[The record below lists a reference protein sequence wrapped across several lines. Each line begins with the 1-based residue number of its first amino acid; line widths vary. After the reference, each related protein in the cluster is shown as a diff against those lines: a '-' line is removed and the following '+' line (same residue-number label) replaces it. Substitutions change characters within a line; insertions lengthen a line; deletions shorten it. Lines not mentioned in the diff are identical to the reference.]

1 MKILHLSDPHINS
14 DILYKI
20 DAQNR
25 FKLALKHIV
34 NNHSDADILIITG
47 DLTHY
52 GNDESYKIFI
62 KILEEFELPDHL
74 YPKLI
79 LGNHDNRDNF
89 KKNFPDVKT
98 DQNGFVQYY
107 ENFGN
112 KTFIFLDTN
121 LAGTDEGHLCAQRQ
135 EWLIN
140 ALKKEQQNKIYLFM
154 HHNPL
159 ALGQISSDAIGLIQ
173 KDEFKKILLQF
184 QNSIQHIFFGH
195 QHINSSGKYLDI
207 TFSSPRSTWIPLIP
221 NFADRYRLGTANTDP
236 NYNVVLLSD
245 DSLIIHSEDFLKT
258 EVNWFTEE

>member
-20 DAQNR
+20 DAQSR
-25 FKLALKHIV
+25 FKLALKHII

-62 KILEEFELPDHL
+62 KILEELELPDHL

-79 LGNHDNRDNF
+79 LGNHDNRENF
-89 KKNFPDVKT
+89 KKNFPDIKT

-140 ALKKEQQNKIYLFM
+140 SLKRHKDDAKEVKEGLEC
-154 HHNPL
+154 
-159 ALGQISSDAIGLIQ
+159 GIGIVGVKKFQEGDIIEVYEIEKKKRKLI
-173 KDEFKKILLQF
+173 L
-184 QNSIQHIFFGH
+184 N
-195 QHINSSGKYLDI
+195 
-207 TFSSPRSTWIPLIP
+207 
-221 NFADRYRLGTANTDP
+221 
-236 NYNVVLLSD
+236 
-245 DSLIIHSEDFLKT
+245 
-258 EVNWFTEE
+258 